1 MVKRFVLAILFF
13 ATLTISAQNG
23 TVSPYSAFGIGD
35 LRQGRSIENQSMGG
49 IGFYTDSIHIHLNNP
64 AALGKLG
71 LATYTGALSRR
82 ELRMETSDDLQRTSV
97 TSFDYLSIAFPL
109 ISQRA
114 GIAFGAKP
122 YSSVGYQLEDLQEI
136 ANGDQVLNEYTGE
149 GGINEVFLSAG
160 FQLLPKMHLGATVS
174 YYFGQL
180 SNNRVQ
186 VTEGIAYGTLDER
199 DSDVSGF
206 DFNYALTYSPSIGP
220 KHTLYTSLRAHTQTN
235 LVSTNQRRIGTF
247 VPLSG
252 NEIEVV
258 DVDLD
263 RDNLRYT
270 EIKIPTTFSLGLGI
284 GQEQRWMVGGEYSF
298 QKFSEFSNE
307 FLDGDNIEYEDAS
320 SFALGGYFVPDFTD
334 IDSYFNRVVYR
345 AGVRL
350 DNTGYIV
357 NEKDISNFGITFGM
371 GFPLGFEYSN
381 LNLGLEVGRRGTTMN
396 NLVRESYF
404 KVSIGLSLNAS
415 GPNRWFQK
423 RQIN

>member
-35 LRQGRSIENQSMGG
+35 LRQGRTIENQAMGG
-49 IGFYTDSIHIHLNNP
+49 IGLYTDSIHIHLNNP

-82 ELRMETSDDLQRTSV
+82 EYRMETNEDLQRTSV

-109 ISQRA
+109 IAQRA

-122 YSSVGYQLEDLQEI
+122 FSSVGYQLEDVQEN
-136 ANGDQVLNEYTGE
+136 AAGAQVLNEYSGE

-160 FQLLPKMHLGATVS
+160 FQIMPKMHVGATMS
-174 YYFGQL
+174 FYFGQL
-180 SNNRVQ
+180 ENRRVQ
-186 VTEGIAYGTLDER
+186 VTDGIAYGTLDYR
-199 DSDVSGF
+199 QSDVSGF
-206 DFNYALTYSPSIGP
+206 DFNYALTYTPNLGP
-220 KHTLYTSLRAHTQTN
+220 KHTLFTSLRAHTQTN
-235 LVSTNQRRIGTF
+235 LVSKNQRRIGTF

-252 NEIEVV
+252 NEIEVF

-263 RDNLRYT
+263 RDNLRNT
-270 EIKIPTTFSLGLGI
+270 EIKIPTTYSIGLGI
-284 GQEQRWMVGGEYSF
+284 GQEQRWLIGGEYSF
-298 QKFSEFSNE
+298 QQFSDFGNE
-307 FLDGDNIEYEDAS
+307 FLDGDNIAYEDAS
-320 SFALGGYFVPDFTD
+320 SYALGGYWIPDYTD

-350 DNTGYIV
+350 DNTGFIV

-381 LNLGLEVGRRGTTMN
+381 LNLGLEIGRRGTTMN

>member
-1 MVKRFVLAILFF
+1 MVKRIVLAILFF

-71 LATYTGALSRR
+71 LATYTGALSRK
-82 ELRMETSDDLQRTSV
+82 EYRMETADDAQRTSV
-97 TSFDYLSIAFPL
+97 TNLDYLSIAFPL
-109 ISQRA
+109 IAQRA
-114 GIAFGAKP
+114 GMAFGAKP
-122 YSSVGYQLEDLQEI
+122 FSSVGYQLEDRQELD
-136 ANGDQVLNEYTGE
+136 NGDLVLNDYSGE

-160 FQLLPKMHLGATVS
+160 FQLMPGLHLGATVS

-180 SNNRVQ
+180 ENKRVQ

-199 DSDVSGF
+199 QSDISGF
-206 DFNYALTYSPSIGP
+206 DFNYALTYSPNIGP
-220 KHTLYTSLRAHTQTN
+220 KHTLFTSLRAHTQTN
-235 LVSTNQRRIGTF
+235 LTSKNQRRIGTF

-252 NEIEVV
+252 NEIEVI

-263 RDNLRYT
+263 SDNLRNT

-298 QKFSEFSNE
+298 QQFSDFSND
-307 FLDGDNIEYEDAS
+307 FLDGDNIAYQDAS
-320 SFALGGYFVPDFTD
+320 SYALGGYWIPDFTD

-350 DNTGYIV
+350 DNTGFIV

-404 KVSIGLSLNAS
+404 KISIGLSLNAS